1 MSEEG
6 GGEPAGEVAPGG
18 ADEMSRV
25 LDEEEGESEDEG
37 VGEARARGGGSDAS
51 VAGKKKLKYIPVD
64 EADAAQINTY
74 VTEGGG

>member
-37 VGEARARGGGSDAS
+37 VGQARARGGA
-51 VAGKKKLKYIPVD
+51 AMLRLRGKK
-64 EADAAQINTY
+64 N
-74 VTEGGG
+74 